1 MRTFDIAIIGGGIA
15 GLSLAYFLSPFRSV
29 VVLEQEGALGYHSTG
44 RSAAEFTLRDNAPL
58 VNALA
63 RASHD
68 FLMQP
73 PEGFADVP
81 LLIKR
86 GSIIL
91 GTAEKTALVRAR
103 FEAAKALGVAVE
115 WLDEAAMLAR
125 APMLDPAYA
134 AAAYFDPDYWDIEVD
149 ALLQAYARHARRNG
163 AQILEGQTFSGAR
176 RVAGAW
182 RIETGGDTI
191 SASTLV
197 NAAGGWAD
205 AVATLSGVAPAG
217 IVPHRRTAIT
227 VDLPGGIDASR
238 LPEINEIEELFYF
251 KPEGGRLLASPAD
264 ATPCEP
270 ADVQPEE
277 LDIAYA
283 AHYVE
288 EVTTLSVRRVFKSW
302 AGMRSFSADR
312 LPVIGPAKDEPS
324 FFWLAG
330 QGGYGILTSPALG
343 SLSAALLTGSSMPE
357 PLAREGITAETFT
370 PSRFS

>member
-81 LLIKR
+81 LLIER

-103 FEAAKALGVAVE
+103 FKAAKALGVAVE

-163 AQILEGQTFSGAR
+163 AQILEGQMFSGAR

-191 SASTLV
+191 SAGTLV

-205 AVATLSGVAPAG
+205 AVAALSGVTPAG

-357 PLAREGITAETFT
+357 PLAREGITADTFS